1 LSARK
6 QSVALRLGEMEFVD
20 APGPVLAF
28 VRAHESE
35 RVLCVFNMSRGEA
48 AFRYGLVLGTT
59 ATGWGCGEAKVTG
72 GELTLGPLS
81 AWFARL

>member
-6 QSVALRLGEMEFVD
+6 QSAALRLGEMEFVD
-20 APGPVLAF
+20 APESVLAF
-28 VRAHESE
+28 VRMHEGE

-48 AFRYGLVLGTT
+48 AFRDGLVSGAT
-59 ATGWGCGEAKVTG
+59 ATGWGCGESKAAG
-72 GELTLGPLS
+72 GELTLAPLS